1 MNITDSRALLGKALG
16 QIDELYFVDTMMR
29 RIAVGES
36 DEVPV
41 GCSVVVRGWTLN
53 PEPPRLADR
62 LCFSMGQQTSDLWYG
77 LERTDVGRAM
87 NDPACA
93 AAGFKQVLSL
103 NGLQPGRH
111 SLRITA
117 IDEGHS
123 GYYELDDERT
133 IIVVE
138 SRRLFSG
145 TSAVVGRMQFGIDR
159 LERIGDIVVASGWV
173 IDKEQGSTVSDV
185 FGVVDDDQY
194 TLAVSGMP
202 RPEIA
207 ASLGLPAA
215 RACGFVLRIPTRGLS
230 AGGHDLSLIA
240 VARGGSDYEV
250 IPLGSLDLR

>member
-1 MNITDSRALLGKALG
+1 MG

-29 RIAVGES
+29 RIAVGVS
-36 DEVPV
+36 DEVPD

-62 LCFSMGQQTSDLWYG
+62 LCFSIGQQTSDLSYG

-103 NGLQPGRH
+103 NGLQLGRH

-123 GYYELDDERT
+123 GFYELDDERS
-133 IIVVE
+133 IIIVE

-145 TSAVVGRMQFGIDR
+145 TSAVVGRMQFGIER
-159 LERIGDIVVASGWV
+159 LERIGEIVVVSGWM
-173 IDKEQGSTVSDV
+173 IDSEKRSAVGDV
-185 FGVVDDDQY
+185 FGVVGDDHY

-215 RACGFVLRIPTRGLS
+215 RTCGFMLRVPTRALS
-230 AGGHDLSLIA
+230 AGSHDLSLIA

-250 IPLGSLDLR
+250 IPLGFLDLR